1 LIKYSFLE
9 LIMSKKPEY
18 TGLDKYPGWVA
29 TGITIVIGSLFIGLL
44 VMGAGDHGEDHGGD
58 HATEE
63 DGAH

>member
-1 LIKYSFLE
+1 
-9 LIMSKKPEY
+9 MSKKPEY

-44 VMGAGDHGEDHGGD
+44 VMGAGDHGEDHGED

-63 DGAH
+63 GAH

>member
-1 LIKYSFLE
+1 
-9 LIMSKKPEY
+9 MSKKPEY

-29 TGITIVIGSLFIGLL
+29 TVITIVIGSLFVGLL